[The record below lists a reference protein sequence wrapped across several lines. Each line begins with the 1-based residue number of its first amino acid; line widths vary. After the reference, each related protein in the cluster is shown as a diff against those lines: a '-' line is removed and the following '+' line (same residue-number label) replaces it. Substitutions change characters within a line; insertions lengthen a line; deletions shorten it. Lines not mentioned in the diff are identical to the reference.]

1 MAKVAVISGYKAYE
15 LGVFK
20 QSHPAVQYIKLALL
34 KQLTTLVE
42 EGLEWV
48 VISGQPGVELWAAE
62 VVFELQQYLPDLK
75 LSVLTPFLNQEDK
88 WSESNKEWYESV
100 LVQADYVDSITK
112 RPYEKPWQL
121 KMANKFFV
129 HKSDVLVLLYD
140 DEKEGSPRFILEA
153 AKERQ
158 SKESYDIRI
167 ISFSDLQLIIEDEQ
181 FKQHDF

>member
-15 LGVFK
+15 LGIFK

-75 LSVLTPFLNQEDK
+75 LSVLTPFLNQEEK

-100 LVQADYVDSITK
+100 LVQADHVDSITK
-112 RPYEKPWQL
+112 RPYEKPLQL
-121 KMANKFFV
+121 IMANQFLIQ
-129 HKSDVLVLLYD
+129 KSDVLVLLYD

-153 AKERQ
+153 AKKRKSQ
-158 SKESYDIRI
+158 ESYDIRI

-181 FKQHDF
+181 FKQQDF